1 MKIHSRHGAERS
13 TTLRF
18 FYGWVPCNHPSL
30 CHQGNSR
37 RVLADMQQRSNEN
50 LANFRKH
57 IFEGLR
63 INSVKSEATKMHIS
77 MTHSRV
83 KMNSTN
89 WPTPNLRV
97 FIAQMVEHY
106 SANTEA
112 MGLNPVEVN
121 LQLLKL
127 QLLLRR
133 SYLNSNLCFRSS
145 RHLH

>member
-1 MKIHSRHGAERS
+1 MA
-13 TTLRF
+13 F
-18 FYGWVPCNHPSL
+18 L
-30 CHQGNSR
+30 CCLLI
-37 RVLADMQQRSNEN
+37 VA
-50 LANFRKH
+50 F
-57 IFEGLR
+57 
-63 INSVKSEATKMHIS
+63 V
-77 MTHSRV
+77 HSRV

-89 WPTPNLRV
+89 WPTANLRV

>member
-1 MKIHSRHGAERS
+1 
-13 TTLRF
+13 
-18 FYGWVPCNHPSL
+18 
-30 CHQGNSR
+30 
-37 RVLADMQQRSNEN
+37 
-50 LANFRKH
+50 
-57 IFEGLR
+57 
-63 INSVKSEATKMHIS
+63 

-89 WPTPNLRV
+89 WPTANLRV

>member
-1 MKIHSRHGAERS
+1 
-13 TTLRF
+13 
-18 FYGWVPCNHPSL
+18 
-30 CHQGNSR
+30 
-37 RVLADMQQRSNEN
+37 MQQRSNEN

-63 INSVKSEATKMHIS
+63 INSVKSEATKIHIS

-89 WPTPNLRV
+89 WPTANLRV

-127 QLLLRR
+127 QLLPATIIFQFK
-133 SYLNSNLCFRSS
+133 SVFPQFTSS
-145 RHLH
+145 SLIEKVA

>member
-1 MKIHSRHGAERS
+1 
-13 TTLRF
+13 
-18 FYGWVPCNHPSL
+18 
-30 CHQGNSR
+30 
-37 RVLADMQQRSNEN
+37 MQQRSNEN

-63 INSVKSEATKMHIS
+63 INSVKSEATKIHIS

-89 WPTPNLRV
+89 WPTANLRV

-121 LQLLKL
+121 NLQLLKL

-133 SYLNSNLCFRSS
+133 SYLNSNMCFRSS